1 MKTREEAGQLVAEE
15 DIYATKEGKLVGP
28 DDPEA
33 NELVAAAG
41 QATRDESAQKCGLK
55 PGGEKKA
62 EPAEKKTID
71 AEHVIGEGEPSQT
84 KRKIT

>member
-41 QATRDESAQKCGLK
+41 GVIRDKSAQKYGLK
-55 PGGEKKA
+55 GEKKA
-62 EPAEKKTID
+62 EGKGEKTKD
-71 AEHVIGEGEPSQT
+71 AEHVIGEGEPAQV

>member
-1 MKTREEAGQLVAEE
+1 MKTREEGGQLVAEE
-15 DIYATKEGKLVGP
+15 AIYATKDGRLVGE

-41 QATRDESAQKCGLK
+41 TAIREKSAQKYGLR
-55 PGGEKKA
+55 GAKKESA
-62 EPAEKKTID
+62 KD
-71 AEHVIGEGEPSQT
+71 AEHVIGEDQPSQT